1 MRTQATRSRSG
12 RPGARRVARS
22 PPRAGTTASNTAA
35 GMPRFLQQAPAGQP
49 LPPAVQADMGR
60 RFGEPLSNV
69 RVHADGAA
77 AASAQS
83 LGAAAY
89 AQGENL
95 VFGAGT
101 YNPQSQQGRGL
112 LAHELTHVVQQRRA
126 GPALQRSGVAD
137 GGARGRK
144 AADQA
149 AEREASDNASRI
161 HQNLP
166 LTATQT
172 PRLLVQ
178 GDWLDDAGE
187 LASGAADMVS
197 DAGGAVAD
205 AGGALVDAAGE
216 AIGDVAMALVRRVAP
231 QLVPII
237 EVGPV
242 QWIRDKV
249 SQAFDGV
256 ASVLNALDP
265 SGTLAL
271 MMALFTGLVARA
283 GGILAALMS
292 GDCQPLLDAVDQL
305 KTFVTEVAGEAWD
318 SLTEFLRP
326 IGTFFSD
333 LWSGYGAPAIEWLR
347 NFAGDV
353 WAGIEQFGADIWDW
367 TEPIRSAVGDAW
379 GWVKEQ
385 LFGPEDAGTGDSAGG
400 ILGWVTGKAG
410 EAWDWVKEQTRPV
423 WEPISS
429 VATQV
434 AEMLPPPFLSN
445 FGEQMQQLSGQLNTT
460 ASDIGGGD
468 AVADNR
474 ESLAELLPSVEQII
488 AGVRGVIVVGGAW
501 ISEKVGT
508 LGTLVGNVMS
518 QLRASSILSVL
529 ASALGWLET
538 AAQNLVSWAQ
548 AQVVGLFDLLL
559 QGFDAL
565 SPFIQSAAG
574 VVRRLIEVVG
584 DLMLL
589 PQLILS
595 TVWEAIPCCIREPI
609 KNFVLNQIL
618 GRIPV
623 FGQFFTDPSLWPR
636 VQRTAMRI
644 LRQVFVDGDLA
655 GAAWSFFQAVLRV
668 LGLPPELVVQVLAKA
683 AQAIGD
689 ILTDPVGFLINL
701 LGAVRAGF
709 GLFFERI
716 GTHLLNGVA
725 GWLFGH
731 LREAGIT
738 PPADFSVGSV
748 LGFVLQVLGVTVENI
763 FARLAL
769 RLDATVVARLRT
781 MLNVATG
788 VWRFISILATE
799 GVAGLWTEIQSQL
812 GNLWDSLLQGV
823 IGWITDAVIGRATRW
838 LMSLLDVTGI
848 MPVINTLIAVY
859 NAIESFIQYLREM
872 LEIASKVLDGILGI
886 AHGQIDAAAGFLESA
901 LGDAMPVAIGFLANQ
916 FGLGRM
922 SERIR
927 ELVETVQGTVN
938 RALDWLIDRAISL
951 GQAMIAMARRGATA
965 VRGAVAG
972 LTSWWNNR
980 FGFTSDSGGRHELYF
995 TGEGATAQLTIA
1007 SVPQSFE
1014 SFLDDQSAGADPAK
1028 LTRIATARATH
1039 RRVLALQRTAA
1050 APSAAGASATP
1061 GEADATEVLRLT
1073 QELAEMARDL
1083 MGGDAAGASTAPAF
1097 GPLTGGMGSGV
1108 RVARLTEVHPPG
1120 DQPSVAGGL
1129 WETLSRRRNGGTTYY
1144 IKGHLLNHHLG
1155 GTGASWANLTPLTG
1169 STNTTMSSQF
1179 EEKAKTRVHDE
1190 HVALCFTVSATF
1202 GRNARASEQAA
1213 LRASGNPDDAV
1224 IADIIAA
1231 EQFVPLQITATATDI
1246 AAGRPGTPVPP
1257 FSHTNTIAE
1266 SPDQYDLSG
1275 APRSP
1280 AYVSDMSDA
1289 ELAHLAGR
1297 PVPPTPG
1304 FPNRPY
1310 RSVEALEAGT
1320 GGNWAAMVAASP
1332 SRLRLFRR

>member
-1 MRTQATRSRSG
+1 MQTQATRPRSG
-12 RPGARRVARS
+12 RPGARRVTRA
-22 PPRAGTTASNTAA
+22 PRAPSSGA
-35 GMPRFLQQAPAGQP
+35 GLPRFLSPAPAGQP

-60 RFGEPLSNV
+60 RFGEPLSGV
-69 RVHADGAA
+69 RVHADAAA

-83 LGAAAY
+83 VGAAAY

-101 YNPQSQQGRGL
+101 YNPQSPEGRGL

-144 AADQA
+144 AIDQA

-172 PRLLVQ
+172 PQLKVQ
-178 GDWLDDAGE
+178 GDWLDDAGD
-187 LASGAADMVS
+187 LASGAVDLVS

-265 SGTLAL
+265 SGTVTL
-271 MMALFTGLVARA
+271 MLALFTGLVARA
-283 GGILAALMS
+283 GAILAALLS

-318 SLTEFLRP
+318 RLTEFLRP
-326 IGTFFSD
+326 IGDFFSD
-333 LWSGYGAPAIEWLR
+333 LWAGYGAPAIEWLR

-385 LFGPEDAGTGDSAGG
+385 LFGPEDAGSGDSSGG
-400 ILGWVTGKAG
+400 ILGWVTGKAT

-460 ASDIGGGD
+460 ASDMGGGD

-474 ESLAELLPSVEQII
+474 ESLSEILPSVEQII
-488 AGVRGVIVVGGAW
+488 AGVRGVILVGGAW
-501 ISEKVGT
+501 ISEKVGA
-508 LGTLVGNVMS
+508 LGTLVASVMS
-518 QLRASSILSVL
+518 ELRASSILSVL

-538 AAQNLVSWAQ
+538 AAQNLVAWAQ
-548 AQVVGLFDLLL
+548 EQVASLFDLLL

-565 SPFIQSAAG
+565 SPFIQAAAG
-574 VVRRLIEVVG
+574 VVRRLITVVG
-584 DLMLL
+584 DLMAL

-716 GTHLLNGVA
+716 GTHLLNGVT

-938 RALDWLIDRAISL
+938 RALDWLIERAISL
-951 GQAMIAMARRGATA
+951 GQALIDMARRGVSA
-965 VRGAVAG
+965 VRG
-972 LTSWWNNR
+972 WWVNR
-980 FGFTSDSGGRHELYF
+980 ESFTTASGEPHELYF
-995 TGEGATAQLTIA
+995 TGEGASAQLTIA

-1014 SFLDDQSAGADPAK
+1014 AFLDAQSAGANPAK
-1028 LTRIATARATH
+1028 LTLIATARDTH
-1039 RRVLALQRTAA
+1039 RQLLTKQRTAA
-1050 APSAAGASATP
+1050 PPGASGASGAGTAP
-1061 GEADATEVLRLT
+1061 GEADAAEVLRLT
-1073 QELAEMARDL
+1073 HELAGMAREL
-1083 MGGDAAGASTAPAF
+1083 MGGDAAGASTAPVF
-1097 GPLTGGMGSGV
+1097 GPLHGGMGSSV
-1108 RVARLTEVHPPG
+1108 TVERLTSVHPPG

-1169 STNTTMSSQF
+1169 SSNTTMSSQF
-1179 EEKAKTRVHDE
+1179 EELAKARVH
-1190 HVALCFTVSATF
+1190 HPSTPVAVRYNVTATF
-1202 GRNARASEQAA
+1202 GRDARASEQAA

-1231 EQFVPLQITATATDI
+1231 EQHVPMSIAGSATDL
-1246 AAGRPGTPVPP
+1246 ATGQPGTPVPA

-1289 ELAHLAGR
+1289 ELATLAGR
-1297 PVPPTPG
+1297 PVPPAPG

-1310 RSVEALEAGT
+1310 RSVEALESNT